1 MGRPLSTLL
10 TINVRRF
17 TGLFE
22 PSAKDPSSISAHR
35 TATKRFVPIAAIEPS
50 TGAIAKFSAGRR
62 VAQCTARC

>member
-35 TATKRFVPIAAIEPS
+35 TATKRFVPIAASEPF
-50 TGAIAKFSAGRR
+50 IAANREFSAGTR
-62 VAQCTARC
+62 VAQRTARY